1 METTIGLIISLLVN
15 LFLISLLMK
24 KKKAEQENNITEE
37 GIRQMVDAGGDMG
50 SIDETEKEM
59 INNIFDLS
67 NISVG
72 EIATHRTDI
81 VAIPLD
87 ATLEDITNVITE
99 EKYSRIVVYDESI
112 DNIVGVFHVK
122 DMVKYILG
130 DAKRMEEDYFHIEDI
145 LMTPYFVPFSK
156 KTDELFQEMQKEKV
170 HMAIVIDEYGGTA
183 GIVTM
188 EDVIEEIVGN
198 IFDEYDVE
206 EEEDICPIGEDDYRI
221 NGTTDL
227 GDVEELLGIAFED
240 DEDYDTLGGY
250 LIGRLGRIPDEEE
263 KPEISVSGWLFQ
275 VESIEEKRI
284 EKVRTIRAPEEQA
297 EEERR
302 LERNRAYQQKQRDK
316 KKARQPEKPRKRS
329 LKELAKLDEA
339 DLTPEEAERLAA
351 HRQKKAEQ
359 HKAWR
364 DRQKAAQ
371 PPKPQQR
378 TLKELAECSEAGLP
392 LTPEETA
399 RLEAHRNRKKA
410 ALQDLKT
417 RAETDPEAAAELARQ
432 RAYQSEAVKKSRLK
446 MYEDAAA
453 GDAEAQVRYERML
466 AARRENYH
474 RKKQAEVEA
483 AQAS

>member
-1 METTIGLIISLLVN
+1 M
-15 LFLISLLMK
+15 
-24 KKKAEQENNITEE
+24 
-37 GIRQMVDAGGDMG
+37 
-50 SIDETEKEM
+50 
-59 INNIFDLS
+59 
-67 NISVG
+67 
-72 EIATHRTDI
+72 
-81 VAIPLD
+81 
-87 ATLEDITNVITE
+87 
-99 EKYSRIVVYDESI
+99 VYDESI

-297 EEERR
+297 EEE
-302 LERNRAYQQKQRDK
+302 
-316 KKARQPEKPRKRS
+316 
-329 LKELAKLDEA
+329 
-339 DLTPEEAERLAA
+339 
-351 HRQKKAEQ
+351 
-359 HKAWR
+359 
-364 DRQKAAQ
+364 
-371 PPKPQQR
+371 
-378 TLKELAECSEAGLP
+378 
-392 LTPEETA
+392 
-399 RLEAHRNRKKA
+399 
-410 ALQDLKT
+410 
-417 RAETDPEAAAELARQ
+417 
-432 RAYQSEAVKKSRLK
+432 
-446 MYEDAAA
+446 
-453 GDAEAQVRYERML
+453 
-466 AARRENYH
+466 
-474 RKKQAEVEA
+474 
-483 AQAS
+483 

>member
-59 INNIFDLS
+59 INNIFDLG

-156 KTDELFQEMQKEKV
+156 KTDELFQEMQREKV

-284 EKVRTIRAPEEQA
+284 EKVRTIRAPQEQT
-297 EEERR
+297 EEE
-302 LERNRAYQQKQRDK
+302 
-316 KKARQPEKPRKRS
+316 
-329 LKELAKLDEA
+329 
-339 DLTPEEAERLAA
+339 
-351 HRQKKAEQ
+351 
-359 HKAWR
+359 
-364 DRQKAAQ
+364 
-371 PPKPQQR
+371 
-378 TLKELAECSEAGLP
+378 
-392 LTPEETA
+392 
-399 RLEAHRNRKKA
+399 
-410 ALQDLKT
+410 
-417 RAETDPEAAAELARQ
+417 
-432 RAYQSEAVKKSRLK
+432 
-446 MYEDAAA
+446 
-453 GDAEAQVRYERML
+453 
-466 AARRENYH
+466 
-474 RKKQAEVEA
+474 
-483 AQAS
+483 

>member
-275 VESIEEKRI
+275 VESIEENRI

-297 EEERR
+297 EEE
-302 LERNRAYQQKQRDK
+302 
-316 KKARQPEKPRKRS
+316 
-329 LKELAKLDEA
+329 
-339 DLTPEEAERLAA
+339 
-351 HRQKKAEQ
+351 
-359 HKAWR
+359 
-364 DRQKAAQ
+364 
-371 PPKPQQR
+371 
-378 TLKELAECSEAGLP
+378 
-392 LTPEETA
+392 
-399 RLEAHRNRKKA
+399 
-410 ALQDLKT
+410 
-417 RAETDPEAAAELARQ
+417 
-432 RAYQSEAVKKSRLK
+432 
-446 MYEDAAA
+446 
-453 GDAEAQVRYERML
+453 
-466 AARRENYH
+466 
-474 RKKQAEVEA
+474 
-483 AQAS
+483 

>member
-145 LMTPYFVPFSK
+145 LMTPYFVTFSK

-297 EEERR
+297 EEE
-302 LERNRAYQQKQRDK
+302 
-316 KKARQPEKPRKRS
+316 
-329 LKELAKLDEA
+329 
-339 DLTPEEAERLAA
+339 
-351 HRQKKAEQ
+351 
-359 HKAWR
+359 
-364 DRQKAAQ
+364 
-371 PPKPQQR
+371 
-378 TLKELAECSEAGLP
+378 
-392 LTPEETA
+392 
-399 RLEAHRNRKKA
+399 
-410 ALQDLKT
+410 
-417 RAETDPEAAAELARQ
+417 
-432 RAYQSEAVKKSRLK
+432 
-446 MYEDAAA
+446 
-453 GDAEAQVRYERML
+453 
-466 AARRENYH
+466 
-474 RKKQAEVEA
+474 
-483 AQAS
+483 

>member
-87 ATLEDITNVITE
+87 ATLEDNTNVITE

-284 EKVRTIRAPEEQA
+284 EKVRTIRAPEEQT
-297 EEERR
+297 EEE
-302 LERNRAYQQKQRDK
+302 
-316 KKARQPEKPRKRS
+316 
-329 LKELAKLDEA
+329 
-339 DLTPEEAERLAA
+339 
-351 HRQKKAEQ
+351 
-359 HKAWR
+359 
-364 DRQKAAQ
+364 
-371 PPKPQQR
+371 
-378 TLKELAECSEAGLP
+378 
-392 LTPEETA
+392 
-399 RLEAHRNRKKA
+399 
-410 ALQDLKT
+410 
-417 RAETDPEAAAELARQ
+417 
-432 RAYQSEAVKKSRLK
+432 
-446 MYEDAAA
+446 
-453 GDAEAQVRYERML
+453 
-466 AARRENYH
+466 
-474 RKKQAEVEA
+474 
-483 AQAS
+483 

>member
-50 SIDETEKEM
+50 SIDETEK

-297 EEERR
+297 EEE
-302 LERNRAYQQKQRDK
+302 
-316 KKARQPEKPRKRS
+316 
-329 LKELAKLDEA
+329 
-339 DLTPEEAERLAA
+339 
-351 HRQKKAEQ
+351 
-359 HKAWR
+359 
-364 DRQKAAQ
+364 
-371 PPKPQQR
+371 
-378 TLKELAECSEAGLP
+378 
-392 LTPEETA
+392 
-399 RLEAHRNRKKA
+399 
-410 ALQDLKT
+410 
-417 RAETDPEAAAELARQ
+417 
-432 RAYQSEAVKKSRLK
+432 
-446 MYEDAAA
+446 
-453 GDAEAQVRYERML
+453 
-466 AARRENYH
+466 
-474 RKKQAEVEA
+474 
-483 AQAS
+483 

>member
-227 GDVEELLGIAFED
+227 GGVEELLGIAFED

-297 EEERR
+297 EEE
-302 LERNRAYQQKQRDK
+302 
-316 KKARQPEKPRKRS
+316 
-329 LKELAKLDEA
+329 
-339 DLTPEEAERLAA
+339 
-351 HRQKKAEQ
+351 
-359 HKAWR
+359 
-364 DRQKAAQ
+364 
-371 PPKPQQR
+371 
-378 TLKELAECSEAGLP
+378 
-392 LTPEETA
+392 
-399 RLEAHRNRKKA
+399 
-410 ALQDLKT
+410 
-417 RAETDPEAAAELARQ
+417 
-432 RAYQSEAVKKSRLK
+432 
-446 MYEDAAA
+446 
-453 GDAEAQVRYERML
+453 
-466 AARRENYH
+466 
-474 RKKQAEVEA
+474 
-483 AQAS
+483 

>member
-156 KTDELFQEMQKEKV
+156 KTDELFQEMQREKV

-297 EEERR
+297 EEE
-302 LERNRAYQQKQRDK
+302 
-316 KKARQPEKPRKRS
+316 
-329 LKELAKLDEA
+329 
-339 DLTPEEAERLAA
+339 
-351 HRQKKAEQ
+351 
-359 HKAWR
+359 
-364 DRQKAAQ
+364 
-371 PPKPQQR
+371 
-378 TLKELAECSEAGLP
+378 
-392 LTPEETA
+392 
-399 RLEAHRNRKKA
+399 
-410 ALQDLKT
+410 
-417 RAETDPEAAAELARQ
+417 
-432 RAYQSEAVKKSRLK
+432 
-446 MYEDAAA
+446 
-453 GDAEAQVRYERML
+453 
-466 AARRENYH
+466 
-474 RKKQAEVEA
+474 
-483 AQAS
+483 

>member
-130 DAKRMEEDYFHIEDI
+130 DAKRMEEDYFHIE
-145 LMTPYFVPFSK
+145 
-156 KTDELFQEMQKEKV
+156 EMQKEKV

-297 EEERR
+297 EEE
-302 LERNRAYQQKQRDK
+302 
-316 KKARQPEKPRKRS
+316 
-329 LKELAKLDEA
+329 
-339 DLTPEEAERLAA
+339 
-351 HRQKKAEQ
+351 
-359 HKAWR
+359 
-364 DRQKAAQ
+364 
-371 PPKPQQR
+371 
-378 TLKELAECSEAGLP
+378 
-392 LTPEETA
+392 
-399 RLEAHRNRKKA
+399 
-410 ALQDLKT
+410 
-417 RAETDPEAAAELARQ
+417 
-432 RAYQSEAVKKSRLK
+432 
-446 MYEDAAA
+446 
-453 GDAEAQVRYERML
+453 
-466 AARRENYH
+466 
-474 RKKQAEVEA
+474 
-483 AQAS
+483 

>member
-284 EKVRTIRAPEEQA
+284 EKVRTIRAPEEQT
-297 EEERR
+297 EEE
-302 LERNRAYQQKQRDK
+302 
-316 KKARQPEKPRKRS
+316 
-329 LKELAKLDEA
+329 
-339 DLTPEEAERLAA
+339 
-351 HRQKKAEQ
+351 
-359 HKAWR
+359 
-364 DRQKAAQ
+364 
-371 PPKPQQR
+371 
-378 TLKELAECSEAGLP
+378 
-392 LTPEETA
+392 
-399 RLEAHRNRKKA
+399 
-410 ALQDLKT
+410 
-417 RAETDPEAAAELARQ
+417 
-432 RAYQSEAVKKSRLK
+432 
-446 MYEDAAA
+446 
-453 GDAEAQVRYERML
+453 
-466 AARRENYH
+466 
-474 RKKQAEVEA
+474 
-483 AQAS
+483 